1 MSQADI
7 ALFSYGTLQLREVQ
21 LANYGRE
28 LEGSPDALIGYRLA
42 VVPDR
47 DPNAV
52 RISGAKTHFIV
63 QPTGDPADRVPG
75 MVYWLTAEELA
86 ETDAYEGSD
95 YGRAELVLESGR
107 RALVYVEPHEG
118 G

>member
-1 MSQADI
+1 MSQAEI
-7 ALFSYGTLQLREVQ
+7 ALFSYGTLQLKEVQ

-47 DPNAV
+47 DPDAV

-86 ETDAYEGSD
+86 RTDRYEGSD
-95 YGRAELVLESGR
+95 YGRAELTLESGQ
-107 RALVYVEPHEG
+107 RALVYVEPDSG
-118 G
+118 

>member
-1 MSQADI
+1 MKADI

-28 LEGSPDALIGYRLA
+28 LQGSPDALIGYRLA

-52 RISGAKTHFIV
+52 RISGAKTHYIV

-75 MVYWLTAEELA
+75 ML
-86 ETDAYEGSD
+86 
-95 YGRAELVLESGR
+95 
-107 RALVYVEPHEG
+107 
-118 G
+118 